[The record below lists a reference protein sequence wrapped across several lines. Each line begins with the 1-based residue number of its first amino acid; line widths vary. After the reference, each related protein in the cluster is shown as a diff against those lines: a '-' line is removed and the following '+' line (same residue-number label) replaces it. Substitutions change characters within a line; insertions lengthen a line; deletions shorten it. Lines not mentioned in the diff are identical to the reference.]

1 MMTNKGKPILPKN
14 GEKSEKKKENIVFAN
29 GQLTYACNDV
39 HVIPEKL
46 IESFCTKTKRLDLSY
61 NLLYTLK
68 GLENFTDLE
77 ELVLDNNWI
86 DDDTEFPALNSLHT
100 LTLNKNNISDLESFL
115 LKLKASYTNLK
126 YLSLLGNNACPNQ
139 LSDKE
144 KDDGDYQRYR
154 YYVIYELKT
163 LKFLDSTPIK
173 DEEVKEALR
182 IGQYMK
188 VARPIESTSHEKYT
202 ESRFT
207 PLPESK
213 PGKNVRYGKSRYIYF
228 GRHSEGNRYIKNND
242 L

>member
-1 MMTNKGKPILPKN
+1 MTNKRKSIVPEN
-14 GEKSEKKKENIVFAN
+14 EKDKKVLDNLVFEN
-29 GQLTYACNDV
+29 GQLTYACNDIN
-39 HVIPEKL
+39 VIPEKL
-46 IESFCTKTKRLDLSY
+46 IESFCAKTKRLDLSY

-100 LTLNKNNISDLESFL
+100 LTLNKNNISDLEGFIS
-115 LKLKASYTNLK
+115 KLKASYVNLK

-154 YYVIYELKT
+154 YYVISELKN
-163 LKFLDSTPIK
+163 LKFLDSTPVK
-173 DEEVKEALR
+173 GEERKEALR
-182 IGQYMK
+182 VGKYMK
-188 VARPIESTSHEKYT
+188 VARPVENQNEEKYS

-213 PGKNVRYGKSRYIYF
+213 HGKDVRYGKSRYIYF
-228 GRHSEGNRYIKNND
+228 GRHSEGNRYIRNHD

>member
-1 MMTNKGKPILPKN
+1 MTNKGKPILPKN

-154 YYVIYELKT
+154 VMKNIQSPDLPHFLNLNLAKMCDMVKVDTYILAVIQKGT
-163 LKFLDSTPIK
+163 VT
-173 DEEVKEALR
+173 
-182 IGQYMK
+182 
-188 VARPIESTSHEKYT
+188 
-202 ESRFT
+202 
-207 PLPESK
+207 
-213 PGKNVRYGKSRYIYF
+213 
-228 GRHSEGNRYIKNND
+228 
-242 L
+242 

>member
-1 MMTNKGKPILPKN
+1 MMTNKGKPILPQN
-14 GEKSEKKKENIVFAN
+14 GEKNEKKKENLVFAN

-39 HVIPEKL
+39 HVIPGKL
-46 IESFCTKTKRLDLSY
+46 IESFCTKTTRLDLSY

-154 YYVIYELKT
+154 
-163 LKFLDSTPIK
+163 
-173 DEEVKEALR
+173 
-182 IGQYMK
+182 
-188 VARPIESTSHEKYT
+188 
-202 ESRFT
+202 
-207 PLPESK
+207 
-213 PGKNVRYGKSRYIYF
+213 
-228 GRHSEGNRYIKNND
+228 
-242 L
+242 